1 MHLWKNTEQKNAVLL
16 HFSSVK
22 SRFKKQ
28 TKFSQSEVGYM
39 DPCKNMQNPRKRKI
53 KNKLARKID
62 KNKKKWIK
70 KKKTN

>member
-1 MHLWKNTEQKNAVLL
+1 MLGMIPNAPLEEYGTQKRCLL

-39 DPCKNMQNPRKRKI
+39 DPCKKHAKPSQEENQKHASKEN
-53 KNKLARKID
+53 
-62 KNKKKWIK
+62 W
-70 KKKTN
+70 

>member
-39 DPCKNMQNPRKRKI
+39 DPCKKHAKPSQEENQKQAGKEN
-53 KNKLARKID
+53 
-62 KNKKKWIK
+62 W
-70 KKKTN
+70 